1 VRVPDLQPIAAAF
14 AALLL
19 LASVAWWLLSVPEMI
34 DPGMPTWKGADIVS
48 LKADVPKI
56 ADFPVFYVN
65 DENPFVPF
73 QLRRDEVTK
82 HDSLRNPG
90 KYAPPPAPPPQP
102 PMKIQP
108 PRPPVVVVETEK
120 PKLVLPK
127 LSPTPANAPLVY
139 GLVAIDGAE
148 ALIVRM
154 PNGKD
159 SIRMIPGDKAEGW
172 TLVSIDNGN
181 LATFTDPNGE
191 EQRFSIGKGDLVAAQ
206 DGAGGTT
213 TGKTATGKGMVP
225 KPAPNDPALK
235 PPGPKVDGAIPRPPP
250 REERRRP
257 PKEGEKV
264 EPPPKK

>member
-1 VRVPDLQPIAAAF
+1 
-14 AALLL
+14 
-19 LASVAWWLLSVPEMI
+19 MI

-48 LKADVPKI
+48 MKADVPKI
-56 ADFPVFYVN
+56 GNFEVFYIN
-65 DENPFVPF
+65 DENPFVP
-73 QLRRDEVTK
+73 LAARREEATRREN
-82 HDSLRNPG
+82 LRNPP
-90 KYAPPPAPPPQP
+90 KYTPPPPPQP
-102 PMKIQP
+102 PIKIQP
-108 PRPPVVVVETEK
+108 PRQPVVVVETEK

-127 LSPTPANAPLVY
+127 LTPTPANAPLVY
-139 GLVAIDGAE
+139 GLVAVDGAE

-154 PNGKD
+154 PSGKD
-159 SIRMIPGDKAEGW
+159 SIRMTPGDKSEGW

-206 DGAGGTT
+206 DGAGGTA

-225 KPAPNDPALK
+225 KPAPNDPTLK

-264 EPPPKK
+264 VPPPQQPPPPKK